1 MAAVVALGLSA
12 QTARERILRNI
23 QLAGSNHC
31 VYQAPTKPLTAA
43 PNGKEAFYI
52 SHYGRHGSR
61 YLINKGEYNDPL
73 RLFEKADSA
82 GILTPL
88 GRDMMKRLRIIALD
102 ARGRYGELTS
112 LGALQHRQIAQ
123 RMYERFPEIFSGSA
137 NVDAKSTII
146 IRCILSMENALQQL
160 VRNNPKLSVRHD
172 ASEHDMYYMNKEDR
186 YLRSLRQTREARRA
200 DKNFTDKHRHY
211 ERFVCSL
218 FTDTA
223 FVQKEYGCDKIYRSI
238 FKLSQILQNCEVS
251 DKVNL
256 TDMFNA
262 DEVYENW
269 LRDNAFWF
277 VNYGFSKFT
286 GGVQPYVQRH
296 LLRKIISEADS
307 CLQLEKPGATLRYGH
322 ETMVFPLTC
331 LLGINGFDRMI
342 TSYDAIVDEY
352 KMYNFD
358 IFPMGCNLQ
367 WIFYRKD
374 INDKDVLFKILLNEE
389 EARLP
394 LPSDTYPYYR
404 WSDFKEHYL
413 KMLDEYD
420 AREKSRRKAENEK
433 KKKQL

>member
-223 FVQKEYGCDKIYRSI
+223 FVQKEY
-238 FKLSQILQNCEVS
+238 
-251 DKVNL
+251 
-256 TDMFNA
+256 
-262 DEVYENW
+262 
-269 LRDNAFWF
+269 
-277 VNYGFSKFT
+277 
-286 GGVQPYVQRH
+286 
-296 LLRKIISEADS
+296 
-307 CLQLEKPGATLRYGH
+307 
-322 ETMVFPLTC
+322 
-331 LLGINGFDRMI
+331 
-342 TSYDAIVDEY
+342 
-352 KMYNFD
+352 
-358 IFPMGCNLQ
+358 
-367 WIFYRKD
+367 
-374 INDKDVLFKILLNEE
+374 
-389 EARLP
+389 
-394 LPSDTYPYYR
+394 
-404 WSDFKEHYL
+404 
-413 KMLDEYD
+413 
-420 AREKSRRKAENEK
+420 
-433 KKKQL
+433 